1 MDDIRL
7 FVVLVTPSFAERILL
22 LECLLIICVL
32 KYFRLFVFVVLFLLK
47 SGIQDQSQVI
57 VNRERLS
64 ESANKP
70 TGILDYRYAISY
82 QVPGGIPTLFFKR
95 LVSNLLQVR

>member
-64 ESANKP
+64 ESA
-70 TGILDYRYAISY
+70 TRLHYRYATRY
-82 QVPGGIPTLFFKR
+82 HVPVCIPTQF
-95 LVSNLLQVR
+95 VYSIE